1 MGRRSLLALVCLA
14 ALIAGFTSV
23 ASACRV
29 RRPPSVS
36 AAGIPE
42 KCSDDFTLHATGGG
56 NRRVESMSVRLDS
69 RTIASARDDRL
80 RVRVP
85 CRRLSPGLH
94 RIQVSA
100 RNNIGRGVSRTF
112 TFTAR

>member
-1 MGRRSLLALVCLA
+1 MGRRGLLGLLCLA

-29 RRPPSVS
+29 RRPPSLT
-36 AAGIPE
+36 ATGIP
-42 KCSDDFTLHATGGG
+42 KVCSSDFTVAV
-56 NRRVESMSVRLDS
+56 RRAGKTPERIAVRLDH
-69 RTIASARDDRL
+69 RTLVSTRDHRF

-94 RIQVSA
+94 RLEVNV
-100 RNNIGRGVSRTF
+100 RNSGGTNITHRF
-112 TFTAR
+112 PFTAR